1 MPRKTDKF
9 EKIMTTGPRLW
20 GGGGNSELVYVAN
33 EKCISCLIRS
43 FEDRFSLNATK
54 FNVFVQIS
62 VCDIE
67 PTINHRI
74 SLSFSEE
81 VERNKSQVYEDR
93 RMTISSI
100 TVNILKFRTLVAC
113 QRRSRQTGQPQIR
126 LLPLKKSDQGL
137 PCLLF

>member
-1 MPRKTDKF
+1 MKNV
-9 EKIMTTGPRLW
+9 RLV
-20 GGGGNSELVYVAN
+20 S
-33 EKCISCLIRS
+33 S
-43 FEDRFSLNATK
+43 DRFKDMFSLNATK

-100 TVNILKFRTLVAC
+100 TVNILKFRALVAC
-113 QRRSRQTGQPQIR
+113 QRRLRQTAQP
-126 LLPLKKSDQGL
+126 
-137 PCLLF
+137 

>member
-1 MPRKTDKF
+1 MKNVYHVSSD
-9 EKIMTTGPRLW
+9 RL
-20 GGGGNSELVYVAN
+20 
-33 EKCISCLIRS
+33 K
-43 FEDRFSLNATK
+43 DRFSLNATE

-113 QRRSRQTGQPQIR
+113 
-126 LLPLKKSDQGL
+126 
-137 PCLLF
+137 

>member
-1 MPRKTDKF
+1 MNG
-9 EKIMTTGPRLW
+9 EMG
-20 GGGGNSELVYVAN
+20 YVAN
-33 EKCISCLIRS
+33 VNCISCLVR
-43 FEDRFSLNATK
+43 DRLKDMFSLNATK

-81 VERNKSQVYEDR
+81 LERNKSQVYEDR
-93 RMTISSI
+93 RMTIPSI

-113 QRRSRQTGQPQIR
+113 
-126 LLPLKKSDQGL
+126 
-137 PCLLF
+137 